1 MKNVLVASVL
11 FTFTAVGQCEE
22 YRCQYSWDGKGD
34 RTFTQTLVVTGKK
47 AVEKDDLSDVEYE
60 VLENTEEELIVF
72 KRFTKK
78 NSGKDYP
85 SGVSMIV
92 IDKKS
97 GVLSRSNTFAAA
109 GRNNHGSGVAKLVR
123 K

>member
-1 MKNVLVASVL
+1 MKNLLIATVM

-22 YRCQYSWDGKGD
+22 YETQYSWDGKGD

-47 AVEKDDLSDVEYE
+47 AVERDDLSSVEYE
-60 VLENTEEELIVF
+60 VLEDTEDELIVF

-85 SGVSMIV
+85 SGVAMIV

-97 GVLSRSNTFAAA
+97 GVLSRSNTFAAV
-109 GRNNHGSGVAKLVR
+109 GRNNHGTGVAKLV
-123 K
+123 KK